1 MGAAEFEEGNVTT
14 IAGLQKYTGW
24 EMAADGQT
32 TSGDRPFESVL
43 QPKIVTKADYT
54 FACAGKGYAC
64 DVAAFHWSPPESTVT
79 EGHEEMYLHLVKNV
93 VPSLRAAFDRAGVT
107 FEADETFQMLI
118 AHREL
123 IAQIESDFTVLLAD
137 NGLYAIGSGAAYAL
151 GAMEA
156 GAEVYEAVHI
166 ASRLDIWTGSDV
178 EHRRGGTDL

>member
-1 MGAAEFEEGNVTT
+1 MTT
-14 IAGLQKYTGW
+14 IAGLQKYIGW

-32 TSGDRPFESVL
+32 TSADRPFESML
-43 QPKIVTKADYT
+43 QPKIVMRADYT

-64 DVAAFHWSPPESTVT
+64 DVAAFHWSPPESTADVT
-79 EGHEEMYLHLVKNV
+79 HGGMYAHLVKNV
-93 VPSLRAAFDRAGVT
+93 VPSLRREFDRAGVT
-107 FEADETFQMLI
+107 FEADEAFQMLI

-156 GAEVYEAVHI
+156 GADVDEAVRI
-166 ASRLDIWTGSDV
+166 ASRFDIWTGSQV
-178 EHRRGGTDL
+178 EHMTGG